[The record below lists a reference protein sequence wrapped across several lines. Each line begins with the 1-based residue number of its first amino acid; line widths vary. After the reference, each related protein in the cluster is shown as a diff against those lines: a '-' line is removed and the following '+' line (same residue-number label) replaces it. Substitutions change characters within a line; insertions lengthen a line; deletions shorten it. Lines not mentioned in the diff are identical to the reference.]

1 MGVEI
6 GRPLCQV
13 KNLIVILLSVVCY
26 FASGFLSTLYLEKKS
41 SEDNLQTELAQV
53 GIGREWP
60 E

>member
-26 FASGFLSTLYLEKKS
+26 FASGFLSALYLEK
-41 SEDNLQTELAQV
+41 NLLRTICKLNLPRL
-53 GIGREWP
+53 G
-60 E
+60 